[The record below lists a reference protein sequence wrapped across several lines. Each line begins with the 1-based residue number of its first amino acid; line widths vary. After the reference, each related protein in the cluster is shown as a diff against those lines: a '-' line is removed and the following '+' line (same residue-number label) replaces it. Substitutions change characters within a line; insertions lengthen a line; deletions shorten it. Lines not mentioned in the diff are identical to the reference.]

1 MQYLN
6 QLAST
11 RRPWLL
17 LAFTAFCLEIT
28 ALYFQHVMKL
38 EPCVM
43 CIYERIA
50 MMGIIA
56 TGLVGAIKP
65 EFFATRWLGF
75 ILWGVSAFWGLQLA
89 LEHVDYQMNPSPFY
103 TCDFIPNF
111 PQWMPLHQW
120 VPWLFNPTGD
130 CADIVWQ
137 FFGMSMP
144 QWLVVCFSLYS
155 LAFLVV
161 VAAQFVSKKSCC
173 E

>member
-75 ILWGVSAFWGLQLA
+75 CLWAISAFWGLQLA
-89 LEHVDYQMNPSPFY
+89 LEHVDWLALYE
-103 TCDFIPNF
+103 T
-111 PQWMPLHQW
+111 LELVLEHQGDESIRAEL
-120 VPWLFNPTGD
+120 VDRLKLETGD
-130 CADIVWQ
+130 NAVLIKQ
-137 FFGMSMP
+137 GL
-144 QWLVVCFSLYS
+144 QR
-155 LAFLVV
+155 LA
-161 VAAQFVSKKSCC
+161 A
-173 E
+173 